1 MDVERRRLA
10 DAIGRLE
17 KIVDQ
22 SNLNITPPVSSV
34 IACTMGLALVARQD
48 YKAAKKWAARAA
60 TAIDKKTPF
69 TTQAMHWRLQALIAF
84 RAEKDFET
92 AETCASKA
100 VHLLGDKQD
109 QYSLANALDD
119 LNLIQFEAGKAQDA
133 YRTAA
138 RSLEIRERIG
148 VPSQIAVAYN
158 NLAVHSHFRGNYD
171 DALSQFRESRRFAK
185 EAGNLAHEA
194 AILIGQADVFND
206 LGLSLPSAELYAE
219 GLSLA
224 AQIDDRDLVYYG
236 CIQTATLHRRSR
248 NFAIAAEWIKR
259 AVQFGPKGEFD
270 LDVQIQMAA
279 IES

>member
-1 MDVERRRLA
+1 
-10 DAIGRLE
+10 
-17 KIVDQ
+17 
-22 SNLNITPPVSSV
+22 
-34 IACTMGLALVARQD
+34 
-48 YKAAKKWAARAA
+48 
-60 TAIDKKTPF
+60 
-69 TTQAMHWRLQALIAF
+69 MHWRLQALIAF

-279 IES
+279 IESEFSPGRSVARLEAVLSKDQSELNARERVQAEVRSASSKARAGDQEGARV